1 MTELTQLQ
9 QWLSCLS
16 ICDPRLLQEPTEDP
30 TNPDQQRPRDHASR
44 QEQVKTMSLYEAIT
58 QTRGGQR
65 HLAKAR
71 LRYRV
76 LSLLHE
82 ALAKSGLNQ
91 TELAEAA
98 EVGKSAVSQAFAGNG
113 NLRVDTV
120 AAYLDALGFELGL
133 RLEPAGTARADA
145 TPST

>member
-1 MTELTQLQ
+1 
-9 QWLSCLS
+9 
-16 ICDPRLLQEPTEDP
+16 
-30 TNPDQQRPRDHASR
+30 
-44 QEQVKTMSLYEAIT
+44 MSLYEAIT

-145 TPST
+145 MNWVSGPVLQGELAAVANRQPDITFTGFEAVTFFTLSSSQVLTEKVAVAR